1 MNTNENWRDEHDRKY
16 QQWESDKAVISDK
29 SRTFYALVAEKYHG
43 VYPGPVLAQQY
54 FRMLWLGEYLRQKYN
69 WHHQFHEISPQMA
82 LKYALLK
89 QYGEKFT
96 DIDALTQ
103 EEMSL
108 TLTDYWSE
116 FMADKTW
123 KSKRYAIEKALDS
136 LDFWTPGFSSAA

>member
-1 MNTNENWRDEHDRKY
+1 MHTDENWRDEHDRKY

-29 SRTFYALVAEKYHG
+29 SRTFYALAAEKYHG
-43 VYPGPVLAQQY
+43 VYPGPALAQQY

-82 LKYALLK
+82 L
-89 QYGEKFT
+89 
-96 DIDALTQ
+96 
-103 EEMSL
+103 
-108 TLTDYWSE
+108 TDYWSE

-136 LDFWTPGFSSAA
+136 LDFWSPGFSSAA

>member
-1 MNTNENWRDEHDRKY
+1 MNTNENWRDELERKH
-16 QQWESDKAVISDK
+16 QQSESDKAVLSDK
-29 SRTFYALVAEKYHG
+29 SRKFYALVAERYKG

-69 WHHQFHEISPQMA
+69 WYHQFHKISPQMA
-82 LKYALLK
+82 LKYALIK

-108 TLTDYWSE
+108 ALTDYWSE
-116 FMADKTW
+116 YMADETW
-123 KSKRYAIEKALDS
+123 KWKRYAIEKTLDS

>member
-1 MNTNENWRDEHDRKY
+1 MT
-16 QQWESDKAVISDK
+16 KAVRFTLLSRKNTTGYIPAPFLRNNISVC
-29 SRTFYALVAEKYHG
+29 SGWANTFVI
-43 VYPGPVLAQQY
+43 AQQY

-69 WHHQFHEISPQMA
+69 WHLQFHEISPQMA

-108 TLTDYWSE
+108 ALTDYWSE
-116 FMADKTW
+116 
-123 KSKRYAIEKALDS
+123 
-136 LDFWTPGFSSAA
+136 